1 MKKIYLAWRSVWLEQ
16 YHVIL
21 DLSTVSKGDVIDIYI
36 FFTANTI
43 FRIEL
48 IINLLN
54 FWYVRATAVR
64 MSLEAGEKISS
75 LLKNN
80 EAMYWM

>member
-36 FFTANTI
+36 FLLLTLYS
-43 FRIEL
+43 EL
-48 IINLLN
+48 
-54 FWYVRATAVR
+54 
-64 MSLEAGEKISS
+64 SLS
-75 LLKNN
+75 
-80 EAMYWM
+80 